1 MNKKLKIAIAGLL
14 IVFVS
19 LMAYHVIADYCYT
32 SGINGSVVT
41 FMSPKDY
48 NFNIGTVYNDE
59 YTLAGEPNGNSFSIT
74 DSTTM
79 SWYLPSGSWGISAT
93 MMNVTYFEQYFS
105 AMTVTATFYDA
116 SGSKGTITMTFA
128 QLQSSQ
134 IVISGVDS
142 GHITVT
148 ISGTVNPSLPAG
160 QINIPCTTLIQ
171 WCPDTIS

>member
-1 MNKKLKIAIAGLL
+1 MNKRLKILIAIAL
-14 IVFVS
+14 ISIAVAVG
-19 LMAYHVIADYCYT
+19 YKVYADYCYT

-74 DSTTM
+74 DSTTI

-105 AMTVTATFYDA
+105 TMTVTATFNDA
-116 SGSKGTITMTFA
+116 SGAKGTIVMTFA
-128 QLQSSQ
+128 QPQSQQ
-134 IVISGVDS
+134 IILSGVDS

-148 ISGTVNPSLPAG
+148 ISGIVNPALPAG
-160 QINIPCTTLIQ
+160 QVNIGCTQLVE
-171 WCPDTIS
+171 WCPDTVG